1 MSQSR
6 KPRPGSAANTD
17 PKRRFDQGPEL
28 PLDQKLPLASEP
40 SRPGPAANTEAD
52 RPGSAA
58 AGPGPLGPSRRPS
71 TAIVTAPNAVTLLRL
86 LLMPVCALLLGSGRY
101 GLGLVLTALVG
112 ATDWV
117 DGWLARRT
125 GRVSRL
131 GQLMDPLADRLL
143 IASVALALLVR
154 GVLPWPAALLLLGRD
169 VVLLGGWPLLRR
181 RGVEPPEVIWVG
193 KAATFDLLCALPML
207 TLGATGLA
215 VAPAA
220 HALGLL
226 LLWAG
231 VALYYLAGLAY
242 VRMALERLG
251 RQTRAG
257 A

>member
-1 MSQSR
+1 MSDADATGR
-6 KPRPGSAANTD
+6 PRPADGLPGKADAA
-17 PKRRFDQGPEL
+17 
-28 PLDQKLPLASEP
+28 
-40 SRPGPAANTEAD
+40 
-52 RPGSAA
+52 
-58 AGPGPLGPSRRPS
+58 PGPLGPARRPS

-131 GQLMDPLADRLL
+131 GQLLDPLADRLL

-193 KAATFDLLCALPML
+193 KAATFDLLCALPVL
-207 TLGATGLA
+207 AIGHTGLA

-220 HALGLL
+220 RVVGLL
-226 LLWAG
+226 LLWLG
-231 VALYYLAGLAY
+231 VAVYYLAGAVY
-242 VRMALERLG
+242 VRMAMQRLG
-251 RQTRAG
+251 QRARIDS
-257 A
+257 